1 MRTLRQPQGAV
12 CPADRWRRVGWSGRG
27 VRGCRDRHDFVA
39 ALAAE
44 LLKLFQH
51 CVDARRVACFDR
63 LQQRDFNQDSLR
75 RRVAQSSF
83 TIGQDLHDPCQ
94 YFGTGALGL
103 FSQRC
108 SLGFRNFQQAP
119 VALRN
124 LINQE
129 IAEMTQQIG

>member
-1 MRTLRQPQGAV
+1 M
-12 CPADRWRRVGWSGRG
+12 
-27 VRGCRDRHDFVA
+27 RGCRDRHDFVA

-83 TIGQDLHDPCQ
+83 TIGQDLHDAGQ
-94 YFGTGALGL
+94 RFGSGALRLVGK
-103 FSQRC
+103 RRG
-108 SLGFRNFQQAP
+108 LGF
-119 VALRN
+119 
-124 LINQE
+124 
-129 IAEMTQQIG
+129 